1 MSGIVSTAGENE
13 LIRKVLRKMVMEGES
28 EREREWENDEL
39 LPKGSLPEVCFL
51 DMIYGG
57 KGTQVTRKVK
67 MPVLYNCLI
76 RTLGNPHTHRDRDNL
91 QGQRER
97 EEGERE
103 RKKGR
108 EKGRKK
114 KREREREKESIR

>member
-1 MSGIVSTAGENE
+1 M
-13 LIRKVLRKMVMEGES
+13 R

-57 KGTQVTRKVK
+57 KGTQVTRKVE

-97 EEGERE
+97 RGRKREKERKRE
-103 RKKGR
+103 RKK
-108 EKGRKK
+108 E